1 MLVSF
6 CHLGTAHPL
15 PLEKWDPKGDEKT
28 LLLSNFHSI
37 ADIAI
42 SPNLGDTL
50 SCLRSQQEEFV
61 QNSLPELPWILL
73 CDD

>member
-1 MLVSF
+1 MQIVFSDFLLKDVSIVF
-6 CHLGTAHPL
+6 PSWYCTPPASQ
-15 PLEKWDPKGDEKT
+15 KWDPREMKKT

-50 SCLRSQQEEFV
+50 
-61 QNSLPELPWILL
+61 
-73 CDD
+73 